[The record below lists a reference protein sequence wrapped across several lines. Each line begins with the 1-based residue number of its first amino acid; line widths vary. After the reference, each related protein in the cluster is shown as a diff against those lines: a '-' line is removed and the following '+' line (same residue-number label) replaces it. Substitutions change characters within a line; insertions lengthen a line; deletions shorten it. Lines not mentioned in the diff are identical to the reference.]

1 MQLDRDPREVSP
13 LRFDHHLQVENLQ
26 QGQKRQEDS
35 LGSPSTSFLHL
46 HLRFQGSLQQ
56 GPQIHFA
63 PGQDLQD
70 VSSLQSVV
78 EVHVL

>member
-1 MQLDRDPREVSP
+1 MPLDRDPREVSP

-26 QGQKRQEDS
+26 QGQKHQEDS

-46 HLRFQGSLQQ
+46 HLRFQGSLLQ

-70 VSSLQSVV
+70 VSSLQSVG
-78 EVHVL
+78 EVRVL

>member
-1 MQLDRDPREVSP
+1 MPLDRDPREVSP
-13 LRFDHHLQVENLQ
+13 LRFDQVENLQ

-35 LGSPSTSFLHL
+35 LGSPSTSSLHL
-46 HLRFQGSLQQ
+46 HLRFQGSLLQ